1 MAKTW
6 PQPSSFLQ
14 KIPLGCVLERSLGKV
29 VEVVPRIEDS
39 WEGLEVEDVPV
50 WVMTPELRPAVVTII
65 SHSGGD
71 CGNRGN

>member
-1 MAKTW
+1 MIAKTW

-50 WVMTPELRPAVVTII
+50 RMMRGRASSELGATVVTIP
-65 SHSGGD
+65 
-71 CGNRGN
+71 

>member
-6 PQPSSFLQ
+6 PQPPSFLQ

-39 WEGLEVEDVPV
+39 WEGLKVEDVPV
-50 WVMTPELRPAVVTII
+50 WVMTPELRPAIVTII

-71 CGNRGN
+71 CGNSGN

>member
-29 VEVVPRIEDS
+29 VEVVPGIEDS

-50 WVMTPELRPAVVTII
+50 WVMPPERGPAVVTII

-71 CGNRGN
+71 CGNSGN